1 MEILKKLTV
10 KGVNGNKVLDA
21 STLFDAKAKDGD
33 KVPVAT
39 MYGIARDALPKETD
53 KGPYY
58 LFKGDFAGVNTLTG
72 EEYRSGQCI
81 LPEIAE
87 AIVAGGLADESVT
100 SLQFAF
106 EVGVK
111 KDSSAIRGYAYYV
124 VPLVEQNDSDPLAAL
139 AKQVVPQLAAPAK
152 EKESK

>member
-10 KGVNGNKVLDA
+10 KGVNGNKALDA
-21 STLFDAKAKDGD
+21 ATLFTDKNKDGD
-33 KVPVAT
+33 KVQVAT
-39 MYGIARDALPKETD
+39 IYGIARDALPKETD

-58 LFKGDFAGVNTLTG
+58 LFKGDFGGVNTITG
-72 EEYRSGQCI
+72 EQYRSGQCI

-87 AIVAGGLADESVT
+87 AIVAGGIADESVT

-111 KDSSAIRGYAYYV
+111 KDSSAIRGYSYYV
-124 VPLVEQNDSDPLAAL
+124 VPLVENNDSDPLAAL

-152 EKESK
+152 EEKTK